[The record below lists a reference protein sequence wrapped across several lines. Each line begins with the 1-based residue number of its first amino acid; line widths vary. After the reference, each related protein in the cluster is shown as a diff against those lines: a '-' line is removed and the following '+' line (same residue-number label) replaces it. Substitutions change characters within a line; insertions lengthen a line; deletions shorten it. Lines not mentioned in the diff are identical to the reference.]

1 MSLRTSITPRK
12 SNKIKFAVSGL
23 ALVAAAAGAVS
34 VWPASAAAQRSASAG
49 AAIITQTRP
58 VTSLSVAVGAEADG
72 TAHAQLDAFSV
83 AASTKPAPKGSSPA
97 HHKRKAVRLTPRQ
110 IARRMLHSFHWTQW
124 QYRWL
129 NLLWSHESSWNVHA
143 SNPYSGAYGIP
154 QAVPGSKMSTAG
166 PNWTSSAR
174 TQIRWGLRYIKAQ
187 YGSPHMAWEHE
198 LATGWY

>member
-1 MSLRTSITPRK
+1 MSLRTSITPRT

-34 VWPASAAAQRSASAG
+34 VWPASAAAQRPGAG
-49 AAIITQTRP
+49 AAITTQALP
-58 VTSLSVAVGAEADG
+58 AASVSVAVN
-72 TAHAQLDAFSV
+72 TAAGDNPQLDAFSV
-83 AASTKPAPKGSSPA
+83 AASTNPAPRGSAPA
-97 HHKRKAVRLTPRQ
+97 HHKAARLTARQ

-129 NLLWSHESSWNVHA
+129 NRLWSRESSWNVHA

-154 QAVPGSKMSTAG
+154 QAVPGSKMSSAG

-198 LATGWY
+198 LAVGWY